1 MRPQCSKKQRPQA
14 CASHPSARAFTL
26 IEIMVVVIVIGVLA
40 TLIIP
45 TLFGRAGKA
54 KVAVAKQKITAIE
67 TAIQLFEQDYSRFP
81 EALQELVQPPAD
93 VPADQLSPPTLKA
106 KDLKDPWGNDF
117 VYRFPGNNFTY
128 DLISL
133 GADGAEGGEGE
144 AADVTNY

>member
-1 MRPQCSKKQRPQA
+1 
-14 CASHPSARAFTL
+14 
-26 IEIMVVVIVIGVLA
+26 MVVVIVIGVLA

-54 KVAVAKQKITAIE
+54 KTAVAKQKITTIE
-67 TAIQLFEQDYSRFP
+67 TAILLFEQDYSRFP
-81 EALQELVQPPAD
+81 ESLQELVQAPAD

-106 KDLKDPWGNDF
+106 KALKDPWGNDF

>member
-1 MRPQCSKKQRPQA
+1 MQSECPSKQR
-14 CASHPSARAFTL
+14 ARARRLSRSGFTL

-40 TLIIP
+40 TLIMP

-54 KVAVAKQKITAIE
+54 RAAVAKQKIASME
-67 TAIQLFEQDYSRFP
+67 TAIQLFEQDYGRFP
-81 EALQELVQPPAD
+81 EALQELVEQPAD
-93 VPADQLSPPTLKA
+93 VPAEQWSPPTLKA

-128 DLISL
+128 DLVSL

>member
-1 MRPQCSKKQRPQA
+1 MRPQCSKKHRPQA
-14 CASHPSARAFTL
+14 CASHCSRRAFTL

-54 KVAVAKQKITAIE
+54 KTAVAKQKITAIE

-81 EALQELVQPPAD
+81 ETLQELVQPPAD

-133 GADGAEGGEGE
+133 GADGAQGGEGE

>member
-54 KVAVAKQKITAIE
+54 
-67 TAIQLFEQDYSRFP
+67 
-81 EALQELVQPPAD
+81 
-93 VPADQLSPPTLKA
+93 LS
-106 KDLKDPWGNDF
+106 
-117 VYRFPGNNFTY
+117 
-128 DLISL
+128 LIHI
-133 GADGAEGGEGE
+133 
-144 AADVTNY
+144 

>member
-1 MRPQCSKKQRPQA
+1 MHSKCSRNLRPFA
-14 CASHPSARAFTL
+14 CATRPSRRAFTL

-40 TLIIP
+40 TLIMP

-54 KVAVAKQKITAIE
+54 RAAVAKQKIASME
-67 TAIQLFEQDYSRFP
+67 TAIQLFEQDYGRFP
-81 EALQELVQPPAD
+81 ESLRELVEPPAD
-93 VPADQLSPPTLKA
+93 VPAEQGSPPTLKE
-106 KDLKDPWGNDF
+106 KDLKDPWGNEF

-128 DLISL
+128 DLVSL